1 MPRLKLDRDTQV
13 DIVDGRTRIE
23 SYYFTSTG
31 EWRQEALAMQ
41 FPWQRPPTLCVA
53 RKHAQ
58 RGGDKTPTYHT
69 YFQLFGLLKKIKSVN
84 KVEQYSP
91 TAGIKLADSHGP
103 ANVNTNTLL
112 SFWVKFTSYSNK
124 TLLICWTPDIFT
136 NRLLRTTYFN
146 INYSINIVWVPRS
159 GCPDNDNKCD
169 PFGGMGDPYSAPFYA
184 FTTIQTINQKPFNRA
199 NLIHSSHTLWQFY
212 STPVWQWNM
221 LHRIRFC
228 ANQISTPTKSFYT
241 RLQLISYI
249 W

>member
-31 EWRQEALAMQ
+31 EWRLEALAMQ

-124 TLLICWTPDIFT
+124 TLLICYTPDSLT
-136 NRLLRTTYFN
+136 TRLLRTTYFN
-146 INYSINIVWVPRS
+146 INDINNSVSAAVVRLSRQWQQVWPFRWDGGSILSSILCCIP
-159 GCPDNDNKCD
+159 
-169 PFGGMGDPYSAPFYA
+169 PYK
-184 FTTIQTINQKPFNRA
+184 Q
-199 NLIHSSHTLWQFY
+199 
-212 STPVWQWNM
+212 
-221 LHRIRFC
+221 
-228 ANQISTPTKSFYT
+228 
-241 RLQLISYI
+241 
-249 W
+249 